1 MANISYG
8 AANKDEEFRQARP
21 NACSI
26 ALIDDDRVFLIQR
39 AYPPFANLWTLPGGR
54 REAGETPE
62 ECVRRELFE
71 ETGLLVDEPVPVL
84 VEAIGEGG
92 RKFILAVFAAKHLYA
107 APVVSD
113 EVADWDWVDISELS
127 RYECTENLAEIVG
140 ACADMLRLS
149 AERI

>member
-1 MANISYG
+1 MANIPYR
-8 AANKDEEFRQARP
+8 AAHQGDALEKATP

-39 AYPPFANLWTLPGGR
+39 AYEPFANLWTLPGGR

-71 ETGLLVDEPVPVL
+71 ETGLLVDDAIPVL
-84 VEAIGEGG
+84 IESVGEPG
-92 RKFILAVFAAKHLYA
+92 KMFTLAVFAAKHHYV

-113 EVADWDWVDISELS
+113 EVADWDWVDISELG
-127 RYECTENLAEIVG
+127 RYECTENLAEIVS

-149 AERI
+149 SERV

>member
-1 MANISYG
+1 M
-8 AANKDEEFRQARP
+8 KP

-26 ALIDDDRVFLIQR
+26 ALIDDSRVFLIQR
-39 AYPPFANLWTLPGGR
+39 AYPPFADLWTLPGGR
-54 REAGETPE
+54 REPGETAE

-71 ETGLLVDEPVPVL
+71 ETGLLVDDPIPVL
-84 VEAIGEGG
+84 VENIGEGDQT
-92 RKFILAVFAAKHLYA
+92 FSLAVFTARQVYV

-113 EVADWDWVDISELS
+113 EVADWDWVEIAELN

-149 AERI
+149 SEHA